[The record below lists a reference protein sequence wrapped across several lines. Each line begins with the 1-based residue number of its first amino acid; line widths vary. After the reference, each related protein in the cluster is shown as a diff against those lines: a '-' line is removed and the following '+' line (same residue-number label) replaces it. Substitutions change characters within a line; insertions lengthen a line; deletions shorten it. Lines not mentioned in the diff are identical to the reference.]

1 MTSKMVLKALLLMP
15 ALLGAVFASSAA
27 IAAEST
33 VADLATE
40 SIDSAEVQ
48 ASGLTSVEPSVMP
61 LALPE
66 RAIVAQSITPA
77 PAAEGLSAPS
87 SLEVAS
93 LDQIM
98 QYSGENQGV
107 GGLAQVT
114 SVTEFSDV
122 SPDDWAYEALS
133 FLANSEAEGGLDC
146 LEGYPDGTF
155 KGGRAMTR
163 YEFAAGLASCLDALT
178 GRLSG
183 LDPEALA
190 RIEALQTEF
199 AAELATL
206 KGRVDALEAAVTELQ
221 ENQFSTTTKL
231 SGETIFSI
239 ADIFGDAV
247 DDANST
253 VFQAR
258 VRLSFNTSFTGEDL
272 LNTRIQYS
280 NIQFF
285 NPGENDATPTSLSD
299 GDVVPM
305 VGFPDPYTRQTS
317 LYYQFGSSP
326 VIVNRLFYAFPVGD
340 LRVTLGAVGT
350 GITDIISSISP
361 IDAGGYGSISFLS
374 YNPIYDAGSTG
385 TGLGL
390 TYDFSDSLQLGGGY
404 LTGVG
409 NNPDPGFGL
418 FNGGYSIFGQLTFR
432 PGDLSIGLTYL
443 NAYTNFESSFLPAAV
458 SNQYGIT
465 INYALTDTVNIGG
478 WFNYEDGILIDAADY
493 RSIAYAG
500 YLAVNDLGGTNNQL
514 ILAAGV
520 PPRISDYEIGD
531 TRIGAFIDDAAFSAE
546 LSYRISFSDN
556 ISLTPGV
563 IWTTDPGNNN
573 DNSDTFLGVLR
584 TTFYF

>member
-1 MTSKMVLKALLLMP
+1 MMSKMVFKALLVMP
-15 ALLGAVFASSAA
+15 ALMGAVLASSGA

-33 VADLATE
+33 VASRATE
-40 SIDSAEVQ
+40 SIDQTEVQ
-48 ASGLTSVEPSVMP
+48 ASGLAAVETPVTP
-61 LALPE
+61 LGLPAGAIAQALP
-66 RAIVAQSITPA
+66 STPA
-77 PAAEGLSAPS
+77 TEGLSAPS
-87 SLEVAS
+87 SMEVAS

-98 QYSGENQGV
+98 QYSSENQGV

-190 RIEALQTEF
+190 RIEALQREF

-239 ADIFGDAV
+239 ADIFGESV
-247 DDANST
+247 GDANNT
-253 VFQAR
+253 VFQSR

-272 LNTRIQYS
+272 LNTRLQYS
-280 NIQFF
+280 NIGFF
-285 NPGENDATPTSLSD
+285 NPGDNDPTPTSLSD

-317 LYYQFGSSP
+317 LYYQFGTSP

-340 LRVTLGAVGT
+340 LRVTLGATGT
-350 GITDIISSISP
+350 GISDIISTISP

-390 TYDFSDSLQLGGGY
+390 TYDFNESLQLGAGY

-409 NNPDPGFGL
+409 NNPNPGYGL

-432 PGDLSIGLTYL
+432 PGDLSVGLTYL

-465 INYALTDTVNIGG
+465 INYAISDSVNIGG
-478 WFNYEDGILIDAADY
+478 WFNYEDGILIKAADY
-493 RSIAYAG
+493 RSVAFAG
-500 YLAVNDLGGTNNQL
+500 YLAINDLGGTNNQL
-514 ILAAGV
+514 IVAAGV
-520 PPRISDYEIGD
+520 PPRVSDYEIGD

-546 LSYRISFSDN
+546 LSYRLSLTDN
-556 ISLTPGV
+556 ISVTPGV

-573 DNSDTFLGVLR
+573 DNDDTFLGVLR